1 MKQWLH
7 FYFLQKRLSDISL
20 YGQHSFAQNRVR
32 GGEFDMKTRNE
43 QPSFKQKAD
52 SKGQNRADSRLDN
65 CKDSRGMKGDMRS
78 DLKGDMCSESRL
90 DNCTK
95 KNQ

>member
-1 MKQWLH
+1 
-7 FYFLQKRLSDISL
+7 
-20 YGQHSFAQNRVR
+20 
-32 GGEFDMKTRNE
+32 MKTRNE

-65 CKDSRGMKGDMRS
+65 CKDSRGMKGDM
-78 DLKGDMCSESRL
+78 CSESRL

-95 KNQ
+95 KNQSLVRIEFAKENKIELQT

>member
-1 MKQWLH
+1 MKSWSGN
-7 FYFLQKRLSDISL
+7 FFVKILSDISL
-20 YGQHSFAQNRVR
+20 YVQQSFAQNRFR

-65 CKDSRGMKGDMRS
+65 CKDSRGMKGDM
-78 DLKGDMCSESRL
+78 CSESRL